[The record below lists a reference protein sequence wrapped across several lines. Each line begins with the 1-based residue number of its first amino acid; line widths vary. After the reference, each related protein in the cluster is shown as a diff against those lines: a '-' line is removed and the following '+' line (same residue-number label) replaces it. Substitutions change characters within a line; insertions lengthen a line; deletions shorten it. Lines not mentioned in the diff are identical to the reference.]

1 MRRRARLLSNR
12 VSVVLEVVLAVL
24 PPVAKAARPAP
35 VQTAQ
40 PAVCVI
46 VRELVLR
53 APRGLIVQVL
63 VIYLT
68 VRYGEVPSH
77 PEPLR
82 ERDNVRTEVADV
94 RAEVEDARPVGSHPS
109 QYGRARRRAVGHLS
123 IMCLSELDRARSE
136 TADARQDLRMC
147 LGELDRARGETV
159 DVRRRCRRHV
169 GPEVV
174 DHQQHHIGPGAA
186 HRRARP
192 DESGQLGPDL
202 LLGDFAV
209 IGDCV
214 QVDCVRWGQICRAA
228 AGGSGFDATV
238 LVPHAKL

>member
-1 MRRRARLLSNR
+1 MVGGARKERRGLTDLAPSATWRHRRAQWPKDVCEVDVYAAAVRRGSRGARMRRRARLLSNR

-82 ERDNVRTEVADV
+82 ERDNVRAEVADV
-94 RAEVEDARPVGSHPS
+94 RAEVEDARPALLSFVASPS
-109 QYGRARRRAVGHLS
+109 G
-123 IMCLSELDRARSE
+123 
-136 TADARQDLRMC
+136 
-147 LGELDRARGETV
+147 TV
-159 DVRRRCRRHV
+159 
-169 GPEVV
+169 
-174 DHQQHHIGPGAA
+174 
-186 HRRARP
+186 
-192 DESGQLGPDL
+192 
-202 LLGDFAV
+202 
-209 IGDCV
+209 
-214 QVDCVRWGQICRAA
+214 
-228 AGGSGFDATV
+228 
-238 LVPHAKL
+238 

>member
-1 MRRRARLLSNR
+1 MVGGARIQRRGRADLAPSATWSHRRAQWPNGGCEVGIRRCCPPRSGRGARMRRRARLLSNR

-63 VIYLT
+63 VIYLA
-68 VRYGEVPSH
+68 VRYGEVPGH

-82 ERDNVRTEVADV
+82 ECDNVRAEVAHV
-94 RAEVEDARPVGSHPS
+94 GVEVEDARPVGSHS
-109 QYGRARRRAVGHLS
+109 GQHGRARRRAVGHLR

-136 TADARQDLRMC
+136 M
-147 LGELDRARGETV
+147 V
-159 DVRRRCRRHV
+159 DVRREPAHV
-169 GPEVV
+169 P
-174 DHQQHHIGPGAA
+174 
-186 HRRARP
+186 R
-192 DESGQLGPDL
+192 
-202 LLGDFAV
+202 
-209 IGDCV
+209 
-214 QVDCVRWGQICRAA
+214 
-228 AGGSGFDATV
+228 
-238 LVPHAKL
+238 